1 MSIFYLRKFLKKI
14 KYCFNIFPCKL
25 ISSASLSIIIQ
36 LGMNVKKN
44 PDTLNVSVKFIGDY
58 YNPKFKLNL
67 MSQKISADKYLFSY

>member
-14 KYCFNIFPCKL
+14 KYCSNIFPCKL

-44 PDTLNVSVKFIGDY
+44 LNTLNVSVKFFGDY
-58 YNPKFKLNL
+58 YNPKFKL
-67 MSQKISADKYLFSY
+67 YLTF